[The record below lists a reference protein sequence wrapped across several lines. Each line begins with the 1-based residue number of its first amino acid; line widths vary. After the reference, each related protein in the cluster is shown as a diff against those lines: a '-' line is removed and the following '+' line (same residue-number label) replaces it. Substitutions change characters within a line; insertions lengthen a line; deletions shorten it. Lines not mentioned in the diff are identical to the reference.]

1 MYMTAKDKKRMI
13 DVFFDGDEEKTSAD
27 IQDALD
33 ETNELIGS
41 ELLRLV
47 IPATKDRCTTL
58 QKKVLDSDMSMD
70 ELQRL
75 YDLYSYEAERKFATQ
90 PFMDDVLA
98 ENQDGKLVSIYYG
111 QDAIDMQR
119 NFRNNQAKVNEWL
132 SKRQRDSSG

>member
-1 MYMTAKDKKRMI
+1 MI

-27 IQDALD
+27 IQDALY

-41 ELLRLV
+41 EVLRLV
-47 IPATKDRCTTL
+47 IPATKDRYTTL

-75 YDLYSYEAERKFATQ
+75 YDLYSFEAEGKFATQ

-119 NFRNNQAKVNEWL
+119 NFRNNQAKANEWL
-132 SKRQRDSSG
+132 SKRQRDSSE

>member
-1 MYMTAKDKKRMI
+1 MEIIGKDKKRMI
-13 DVFFDGDEEKTSAD
+13 DVFFDGDKEKTSAD
-27 IQDALD
+27 IREALD

-47 IPATKDRCTTL
+47 IPSTKDKYTKL

-75 YDLYSYEAERKFATQ
+75 YDLYSFEAEGKFATQ

-132 SKRQRDSSG
+132 SKRQRDSSE

>member
-1 MYMTAKDKKRMI
+1 
-13 DVFFDGDEEKTSAD
+13 
-27 IQDALD
+27 
-33 ETNELIGS
+33 
-41 ELLRLV
+41 
-47 IPATKDRCTTL
+47 
-58 QKKVLDSDMSMD
+58 MD

-132 SKRQRDSSG
+132 SKRQRDSSK